1 MFLVNGG
8 GQPFVIRKLATSLA
22 TIFLKANSPWAHA
35 IWNLAASLANGK
47 YISEEQCQSVDLQN
61 AVLPAMAERQV
72 MALLYFAN
80 ILGEEINKW
89 SSESRRR
96 GADSDRISK
105 NAQDAFLV
113 VEFVLRHIVQ
123 QEVSGNPLSDGSLG
137 IEAINAFHV
146 SLFPKLRCV
155 WRHLTSIH
163 LPVMDGRSK
172 CSSTTRLDTCF
183 AAELYHGLRD
193 PEYENLDSVQNRD
206 AGSR

>member
-1 MFLVNGG
+1 MLGRLVDHYVFLVNGG

-22 TIFLKANSPWAHA
+22 TIFLKANSPWAYA

-146 SLFPKLRCV
+146 S
-155 WRHLTSIH
+155 
-163 LPVMDGRSK
+163 
-172 CSSTTRLDTCF
+172 
-183 AAELYHGLRD
+183 
-193 PEYENLDSVQNRD
+193 
-206 AGSR
+206 

>member
-1 MFLVNGG
+1 MLGRLIDHYVFLVNGG
-8 GQPFVIRKLATSLA
+8 GQPFVVRKLATSLA

-89 SSESRRR
+89 SSESRR

-146 SLFPKLRCV
+146 SLFLGSATPVAASNVYRP
-155 WRHLTSIH
+155 S
-163 LPVMDGRSK
+163 VMDGSPK
-172 CSSTTRLDTCF
+172 CSSAT
-183 AAELYHGLRD
+183 
-193 PEYENLDSVQNRD
+193 
-206 AGSR
+206 